1 MAQKDE
7 RVKIMNEI
15 LSGIKVI
22 IHGTVRYL
30 PPSFLRFC
38 PNRMSLQTTP
48 ATSETK
54 IVFRLVL
61 LDLPTFTVSFSVLAF
76 VILKCHTFLG
86 LCFQDF
92 SFSR

>member
-22 IHGTVRYL
+22 IHGTVPYL

-38 PNRMSLQTTP
+38 PNRMSLQNPP

-54 IVFRLVL
+54 IVFRLVYLNYLHSL
-61 LDLPTFTVSFSVLAF
+61 LVSQFSL
-76 VILKCHTFLG
+76 L
-86 LCFQDF
+86 
-92 SFSR
+92 

>member
-1 MAQKDE
+1 MQMTQKDE

-30 PPSFLRFC
+30 PHSFLRFC
-38 PNRMSLQTTP
+38 PNRMSLQNPP

-54 IVFRLVL
+54 IAFRLVYLIYLHSL
-61 LDLPTFTVSFSVLAF
+61 LVSQFSL
-76 VILKCHTFLG
+76 L
-86 LCFQDF
+86 
-92 SFSR
+92 

>member
-1 MAQKDE
+1 MTQKDE

-30 PPSFLRFC
+30 PHSFLRFC
-38 PNRMSLQTTP
+38 PNRMSLQNPP

-54 IVFRLVL
+54 IVFRLVYLIYVHSL
-61 LDLPTFTVSFSVLAF
+61 LVSQFSL
-76 VILKCHTFLG
+76 L
-86 LCFQDF
+86 
-92 SFSR
+92 

>member
-1 MAQKDE
+1 MTQKDE

-30 PPSFLRFC
+30 PHSFLRFC
-38 PNRMSLQTTP
+38 PNRMSLQNPP

-54 IVFRLVL
+54 IVFRLVYLIYLHSL
-61 LDLPTFTVSFSVLAF
+61 LVLSSRFCNSQVSHLFTSL
-76 VILKCHTFLG
+76 
-86 LCFQDF
+86 
-92 SFSR
+92 FSRF

>member
-30 PPSFLRFC
+30 PHSF
-38 PNRMSLQTTP
+38 
-48 ATSETK
+48 
-54 IVFRLVL
+54 
-61 LDLPTFTVSFSVLAF
+61 
-76 VILKCHTFLG
+76 
-86 LCFQDF
+86 
-92 SFSR
+92 

>member
-22 IHGTVRYL
+22 IHYVS
-30 PPSFLRFC
+30 PSFLRSC
-38 PNRMSLQTTP
+38 PNRMSLRKTP

-54 IVFRLVL
+54 IVFRLVYLIYLHSQLVSQFL
-61 LDLPTFTVSFSVLAF
+61 LL
-76 VILKCHTFLG
+76 
-86 LCFQDF
+86 
-92 SFSR
+92 